1 MPKDFLSSQIKVDK
15 IIGSNDQGYPKL
27 VVYPSSKSTDNA
39 GGINSSML
47 SGAGSDS
54 FVFVSGSI
62 AGKSLGVANSV
73 SIFGGDLVVSGAL
86 YAENSLY
93 TVGDATFN
101 TSQTGDSDFIIK
113 TLNKDFGLKIDSQND
128 TIQFM
133 SGGSPTSPDESK
145 YEDTNFFVSGSIG
158 SAHQPE
164 RGQTGNG
171 EKGTGV
177 FGGDLFVSGSLWA
190 KDINLTNASIG
201 GQVISLKGY
210 VENGDFNNRSTV
222 TGSDSISL
230 GHNNTL
236 ESNKS
241 FILGS
246 FNNSILG
253 KNEYSFNTIIG
264 SSDSEISG
272 SYRSIILGGTNN
284 TLHNTSP
291 AYLAFTN
298 NAEVYNSE
306 IAALFSNNLYAS
318 GSVSKTF
325 VMGPSNRIEGTLD
338 DITKDS
344 FILGKN
350 NEVFSLKRSFIINLA
365 DDSVYNPDNDNNPSP
380 TTSITGSDN
389 TFLISRGSDVISGS
403 LSNTLF
409 TENSDLAQIE
419 DSFINGKNNS
429 INNVKESI
437 IFESDS
443 NIKNS
448 SNLVAVGGRK
458 SSFSNDEVNSIN
470 SELLS
475 RGISSYVAKSGFNTS
490 LGGEYTSIS
499 GSYNNAIG
507 GINNNISGSYSS
519 IFGSINSSITNSSGS
534 VIVGGI
540 QNTISNNKNIV
551 IGSDNVVSGER
562 SFLLGNNI
570 QSNIDDVFIIG
581 SGNRSKETSLVLSAS
596 KFEFGDLTNQKVY
609 GRDTNFFVSGSIGAR
624 ERFLAGSGVY
634 EDYYGVAVF
643 GGDLHVSGNISGGNF
658 ELYNLFFEGG
668 ESKGTNRSLGNTDE
682 QDLTFLTKGFN
693 RVTID
698 GASGS
703 LNVGGMLANGQQ
715 EHTQIHVRTGSF
727 GSYQF
732 DSSLDNNPASSYPL
746 LVSRNV
752 QQQINEATP
761 LEIREV
767 GMAFTSYPTLSE
779 DGYHIGVKEEPG
791 AAITHKITGRNS
803 KGDLLFKTKTL
814 EGQISLDEPGSLTTK
829 LTITSAGEMLLGND
843 NPQGNYIDLRVKD
856 SEWPL
861 IQASGSTASGRIV
874 SIGENKNNVK
884 GLSQTDT
891 NFHVYGL
898 PGSKLNLS
906 QNRLVSSFGGDVVIS
921 GSLFIEE
928 DLDITGSIKIQGDIE
943 SKDSILN
950 ISSSN
955 DINLNADNYVNV
967 KNNLK
972 VTNNITASHIKGDG
986 LEISN
991 VNKSSIWSLDKDA
1004 NGNVINDQYVVDDFI
1019 DGNTGVWMIDLRSTL
1034 EEFGNGNFMN
1044 DGKPQIVH
1052 AITNNTRLYDTYF
1065 EIEKNATGQVKYV
1078 NSDSNVEGVKPIET
1092 ERVES
1097 PEQLTISLK

>member
-15 IIGSNDQGYPKL
+15 IIGSNDQGNPKL
-27 VVYPSSKSTDNA
+27 IVYPSLRSTDNT
-39 GGINSSML
+39 GGINPSMI
-47 SGAGSDS
+47 SGAGTDS
-54 FVFVSGSI
+54 FVFISGSI
-62 AGKSLGVANSV
+62 SGKRLGVANSV

-93 TVGDATFN
+93 AIGNATFN
-101 TSQTGDSDFIIK
+101 TTQSGDSDFIIK

-133 SGGSPTSPDESK
+133 SGGSPTSPDESR

-210 VENGDFNNRSTV
+210 VENGDFDARSTV
-222 TGSDSISL
+222 VGTDSISL

-272 SYRSIILGGTNN
+272 SYRSIVLGGTNN

-291 AYLAFTN
+291 SYLAFTN
-298 NAEVYNSE
+298 NAEVYNAE
-306 IAALFSNNLYAS
+306 VAALFSNNLYAS
-318 GSVSKTF
+318 GSVSNTI
-325 VMGPSNRIEGTLD
+325 VMGHSNRIEGTLD
-338 DITKDS
+338 SRTKDAL
-344 FILGKN
+344 ILGKN
-350 NEVFSLKRSFIINLA
+350 NEVLSLKRSFILNLSNE
-365 DDSVYNPDNDNNPSP
+365 SVYNPDNANNPTP
-380 TTSITGSDN
+380 KTSITGSDN
-389 TFLISRGSDVISGS
+389 TFLISRGSDTISGS

-409 TENSDLAQIE
+409 IENSDLAKIE
-419 DSFINGKNNS
+419 DSFINGKNNLIS
-429 INNVKESI
+429 DVKESI
-437 IFESDS
+437 IFGSDS
-443 NIKNS
+443 VIKNS
-448 SNLVAVGGRK
+448 NNLVSIGGK
-458 SSFSNDEVNSIN
+458 SSSFSDDEVNSIN
-470 SELLS
+470 SELLL
-475 RGISSYVAKSGFNTS
+475 RGISSYVAKAGFNTS

-507 GINNNISGSYSS
+507 GINNNISGSFSS

-534 VIVGGI
+534 VIIGGI
-540 QNTISNNKNIV
+540 QNIISNNKNIV
-551 IGSDNVVSGER
+551 IGSDNVNTGER
-562 SFLLGNNI
+562 SFSLGNNI
-570 QSNIDDVFIIG
+570 QSNNDDVFIIG

-596 KFEFGDLTNQKVY
+596 KFEFGDLTPQKVY
-609 GRDTNFFVSGSIGAR
+609 GNDTNFFVSGSVGAR
-624 ERFLAGSGVY
+624 ERFLAGSSIY

-668 ESKGTNRSLGNTDE
+668 EAKGVNRSLGNTDE
-682 QDLTFLTKGFN
+682 QDLTFLTKGLN

-698 GASGS
+698 GVSGS
-703 LNVGGMLANGQQ
+703 LNVGGMLPSGQQ
-715 EHTQIHVRTGSF
+715 EHTQIHIRTGSF

-732 DSSLDNNPASSYPL
+732 DSSLDNSSAASYPL
-746 LVSRNV
+746 LISRNV
-752 QQQINEATP
+752 QQQINEETP
-761 LEIREV
+761 LEVKEV
-767 GMAFTSYPTLSE
+767 GMAFSSYPTLSE
-779 DGYHIGVKEEPG
+779 TSYHSGIKEEPG

-803 KGDLLFKTKTL
+803 KGNLLFKTKTT
-814 EGQISLDEPGSLTTK
+814 EGQISIGEAGSLTTK
-829 LTITSAGEMLLGND
+829 LTITSDGEMLLGND

-861 IQASGSTASGRIV
+861 IQASGSTPSGRII
-874 SIGENKNNVK
+874 SIGENKNNTK
-884 GLSQTDT
+884 GLNQEDT
-891 NFHVYGL
+891 IFHVYGL

-906 QNRLVSSFGGDVVIS
+906 QNRLVSSFGGDVVVS

-928 DLDITGSIKIQGDIE
+928 DIDITGSIKIQGDID

-950 ISSSN
+950 ISSPA
-955 DINLNADNYVNV
+955 DINLNADNYVYV
-967 KNNLK
+967 KNNLE
-972 VTNNITASHIKGDG
+972 VENNITASHIKGDG

-991 VNKSSIWSLDKDA
+991 VNKSSIWTLDKDS
-1004 NGNVINDQYVVDDFI
+1004 NGNVIDDQYIVDDFI
-1019 DGNTGVWMIDLRSTL
+1019 DGNTGVWMIDLRSTF
-1034 EEFGNGNFMN
+1034 EEFGNGNLMN

-1052 AITNNTRLYDTYF
+1052 AMTNNTRLYDTYF
-1065 EIEKNATGQVKYV
+1065 EIEKNSTGQVKYV